1 MVQKVFSINNINIT
15 PKTSVKSLGV
25 ELDDKQIFDITVLSI
40 STKTANQ
47 LDVFERIDNLLEQFF
62 LFI

>member
-1 MVQKVFSINNINIT
+1 MVQIVFSINNINIT
-15 PKTSVKSLGV
+15 PKTSVKPLGV
-25 ELDDKQIFDITVLSI
+25 ELDDKQKFDITVLSI
-40 STKTANQ
+40 STKTANE